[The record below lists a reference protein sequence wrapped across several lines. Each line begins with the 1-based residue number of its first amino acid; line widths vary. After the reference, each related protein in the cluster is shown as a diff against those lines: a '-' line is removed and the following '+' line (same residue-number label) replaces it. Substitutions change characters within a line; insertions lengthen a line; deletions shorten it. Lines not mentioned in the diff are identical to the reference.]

1 MRDDEKC
8 AEAAVR
14 TLLSKLDIADG
25 NMDRA
30 KKFYCGTGP
39 QAEAYL
45 IKLRGI
51 RQALLE
57 ELDRNRATLA
67 LNETSR
73 SVQ

>member
-1 MRDDEKC
+1 MQNDEKC

-25 NMDRA
+25 NMERA

-45 IKLRGI
+45 RKLRSI

-67 LNETSR
+67 LNESQR
-73 SVQ
+73 SIQ